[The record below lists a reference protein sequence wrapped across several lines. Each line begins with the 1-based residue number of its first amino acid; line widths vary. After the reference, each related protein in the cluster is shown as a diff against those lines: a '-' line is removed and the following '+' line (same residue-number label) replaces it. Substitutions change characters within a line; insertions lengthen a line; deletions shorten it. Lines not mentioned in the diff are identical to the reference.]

1 MFSRFYQGE
10 LAFLRAMGKAYAEAN
25 PTTAGLL
32 SERGSDPDVE
42 RLLEGCAFLAAR
54 VRERIEDSI
63 PEMVHDLSELLL
75 PHFLRSV
82 PAASIVEF
90 LPVPGALRARLGVP
104 AGTEIASV
112 PTEGTAC
119 RFRTT
124 ADIELLPVVV
134 QDVVLDQAIGSTPA
148 LRVQLQTST
157 QALPAL
163 LQPAGIR
170 FFVQGELP
178 LASALM
184 LWLAQHLKEVEVRP
198 AGSGARAIRLPPRCV
213 RAVGFEPEF
222 PLLPWPR
229 FAPPGYRNVQEF
241 FALPQK
247 FLFFD
252 VRGLEAAAGV
262 AEEKF
267 EIVFR
272 VERPPELPARVTR
285 ETLKVNCVPVVNLFN
300 AAADPVR
307 FETLGEEHMLRASE
321 LPPGHME
328 IYTVDSA
335 IGVPEGPGERIPY
348 HPFTSFR
355 HGLLGRD
362 GRYFR
367 LRRALSPV
375 DHAVDTWISVGRP
388 ADEAGAY
395 SPEVLALDVT
405 ATNRSL
411 PAQLKI
417 GDLTQPTPGSPTL
430 ARFRNIT
437 AVTKPVRPPLG
448 TELHWRLLAHLAAN
462 RAPLEGPDVLRDLLS
477 LYDFHGLADDQA
489 GRANRLRI
497 EGLRELHLAPA
508 RRVVGGAPIRGSRV
522 TISLDE
528 DHFAGLGDA
537 WIFARALDELLA
549 AQVAINSFSEVAV
562 RLAPSQ
568 REYRFPA
575 RSGGKA
581 LL

>member
-63 PEMVHDLSELLL
+63 PEMVHDLSDLLL

-90 LPVPGALRARLGVP
+90 LPVSGALRARLNVP

-112 PTEGTAC
+112 PVEGTSC
-119 RFRTT
+119 RFRTS
-124 ADIELLPVVV
+124 AGIELLPVTV
-134 QDVVLDQAIGSTPA
+134 QDVALDQAIGSNPA
-148 LRVQLQTST
+148 IRVQLQTSV

-163 LQPAGIR
+163 MQPAGIR
-170 FFVQGELP
+170 FFVHGELP
-178 LASALM
+178 LASTLM
-184 LWLAQHLKEVEVRP
+184 LWLGQHLKEVEVRG
-198 AGSGARAIRLPPRCV
+198 AGSGARAIRLPARCV
-213 RAVGFEPEF
+213 HAVGFDPDF

-247 FLFFD
+247 FLFFE
-252 VRGLEAAAGV
+252 VRGLDAAADV
-262 AEEKF
+262 AEERF

-272 VERPPELPARVTR
+272 MERPPELPARLTR
-285 ETLKVNCVPVVNLFN
+285 ETLKVNCVPVVNLFA

-307 FETLGEEHMLRASE
+307 FETLGEEHLLRASE
-321 LPPGHME
+321 VPPRHME
-328 IYTVDSA
+328 IYTVDSV
-335 IGVPEGPGERIPY
+335 IGIPEGPGERYPY

-355 HGLLGRD
+355 HGLLGKD
-362 GRYFR
+362 ARYYR
-367 LRRALSPV
+367 LRRTLSPV
-375 DHAVDTWISVGRP
+375 DEAVDTWLSIGRP
-388 ADEAGAY
+388 ADAGAAHGA
-395 SPEVLALDVT
+395 EVLALDVT

-411 PAQLKI
+411 AAQLKI
-417 GDLTQPTPGSPTL
+417 GDLTQPTPASPTL
-430 ARFRNIT
+430 ARFRNVT

-448 TELHWRLLAHLAAN
+448 TELHWRLVAHLAAN
-462 RAPLEGPDVLRDLLS
+462 RAPLEGPDVLRDLLEI
-477 LYDFHGLADDQA
+477 YDFHGLADHQA

-497 EGLRELHLAPA
+497 EGLRELQVATG
-508 RRVVGGAPIRGSRV
+508 RRVLGGAPIRGSRV
-522 TISLDE
+522 TLAFDE

-537 WIFARALDELLA
+537 WIFARVIDELLA
-549 AQVAINSFSEVAV
+549 AQVAINSFCEVAA
-562 RLAPSQ
+562 RFSPSQ
-568 REYRFPA
+568 REYRFPV

>member
-75 PHFLRSV
+75 PHFLRSI

-90 LPVPGALRARLGVP
+90 LPNSGALRARLHVA

-112 PTEGTAC
+112 PVEGTPC
-119 RFRTT
+119 RFRTSSGV
-124 ADIELLPVVV
+124 DLLPVTVH
-134 QDVVLDQAIGSTPA
+134 DVGLDQAIGSTPA
-148 LRVQLQTST
+148 LRVQLQTT
-157 QALPAL
+157 AQALPAL

-170 FFVQGELP
+170 FFVHGELP
-178 LASALM
+178 LASTLL
-184 LWLAQHLKEVEVRP
+184 LWLGQHLEGVEVRGTGP
-198 AGSGARAIRLPPRCV
+198 GARSIRLPASCV
-213 RAVGFEPEF
+213 RTVGFDPDF

-241 FALPQK
+241 FALPHK
-247 FLFFD
+247 FLFFE
-252 VRGLEAAAGV
+252 VRGLDAAADV
-262 AEEKF
+262 AEERF

-272 VERPPELPARVTR
+272 MERPPELPARVTR
-285 ETLKVNCVPVVNLFN
+285 ETLKVNCVPVVNLFET
-300 AAADPVR
+300 AADPVR
-307 FETLGEEHMLRASE
+307 FETVGEEHLLRASE
-321 LPPGHME
+321 LAPEHME
-328 IYTVDSA
+328 IYAVSSA
-335 IGVPEGPGERIPY
+335 IGVPEGPGERYPY
-348 HPFTSFR
+348 HPFTSFQ
-355 HGLLGRD
+355 HGLLGKD
-362 GRYFR
+362 ARYYR

-375 DHAVDTWISVGRP
+375 DHAVDTWISIGRP
-388 ADEAGAY
+388 ADGDAARD
-395 SPEVLALDVT
+395 PEVLALGVT

-411 PAQLKI
+411 AAELKI
-417 GDLTQPTPGSPTL
+417 GDLTQPTPASPTL

-448 TELHWRLLAHLAAN
+448 TELHWRILAHLAAN
-462 RAPLEGPDVLRDLLS
+462 RAPLDGPDVLRDLLAI
-477 LYDFHGLADDQA
+477 YDFHGLADHQA

-497 EGLRELHLAPA
+497 EGVRELHVAA
-508 RRVVGGAPIRGSRV
+508 GRHVVGGTPIRGSSV
-522 TISLDE
+522 TLALDE
-528 DHFAGLGDA
+528 DHFAGIGDA
-537 WIFARALDELLA
+537 WIFARVLDELLA
-549 AQVAINSFSEVAV
+549 AQAGINSFSEVGV
-562 RLAPSQ
+562 RLSPSQ